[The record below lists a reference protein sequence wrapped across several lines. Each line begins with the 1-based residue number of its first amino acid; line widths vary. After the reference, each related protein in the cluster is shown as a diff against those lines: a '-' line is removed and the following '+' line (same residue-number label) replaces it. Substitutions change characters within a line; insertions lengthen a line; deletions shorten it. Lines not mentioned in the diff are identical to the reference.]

1 MQAFLRACPRAAD
14 CLVVLVDCFFFA
26 CAIII
31 PLLFLCLKYHG
42 LRKLA
47 SSYII
52 SSMDANTI
60 RQKFLDFQVKN
71 DHKVIQPAPLVLEGD
86 PTTLFTGSGMQPLLP
101 YLLGEEHPDGK
112 RLCDSQPSM
121 RLQDIEDV
129 GDPRHTTVF
138 EMLGNWSLGDY
149 FKEEQI
155 RNFFE
160 FLTKIVGLDPEKI
173 YVTCFIGNKKYGI
186 PKDTEAAEI
195 WQKVFKEAG
204 IEAGIAEIGSAED
217 GDKRGIKPGERVFFY
232 DDHENWWSR
241 GGGCE
246 STPIGDPCGP
256 DSEVFYDF
264 GEDKQDV
271 EKYGQAHPASD
282 GARFM
287 EIGNQVFMQYRRL
300 EDGSF
305 EELEKKNVDFGG
317 GLERIAAAAIG
328 SFDVFKISLMKPI
341 IDKLEEISGK
351 SYDNNTNEMRVIADH
366 IRGAYLLAAQ
376 GLVPSNKTQGYAM
389 RRLLRRAILRALD
402 LGISSNFLAE
412 IVPIVANNY
421 AKLPDSIL
429 THRENALDVMLK
441 EEIAFRKTLSRGLK
455 ELRKLSDRGHSERGS
470 ARVSAEIPV
479 ATGVSDAG
487 REGKVRQLSGYDLFK
502 LQDTY
507 GFPMELSVEECYR
520 EGIELSKN
528 YLKEFEEA
536 LKEQR
541 ERSQTASKG
550 MFKGGLEDH
559 GEQTVKYHT
568 ATHLLLA
575 ALQKLVA
582 SDIAQKGSNITADR
596 VRFDFNCDHK
606 LTPDEIKAVEDQVN
620 EWIEAD
626 LPVVFDEYD
635 KTYARDTLKAHGQ
648 FWEKYP
654 DKLKV
659 YTIGDFE
666 NPISCE
672 VCGGPHVEHTGVIGK
687 FKIKKEE
694 SSSAGVRRI
703 KAVLE

>member
-1 MQAFLRACPRAAD
+1 
-14 CLVVLVDCFFFA
+14 
-26 CAIII
+26 
-31 PLLFLCLKYHG
+31 
-42 LRKLA
+42 
-47 SSYII
+47 
-52 SSMDANTI
+52 MDANII

-71 DHKVIQPAPLVLEGD
+71 GHKIIQPAPLVLEGD

-101 YLLGEEHPDGK
+101 FLLGKEHPLGT

-155 RNFFE
+155 RNFFK
-160 FLTKIVGLDPEKI
+160 FLTEEVGLDPEKI
-173 YVTCFIGNKKYGI
+173 FVTCFIGNEKYGI

-204 IEAGIAEIGSAED
+204 IEAKIAEIGTAEN
-217 GDKRGIKPGERVFFY
+217 GDKRGIKPGERIFFY

-264 GEDKQDV
+264 GDDKQDV
-271 EKYGQAHPASD
+271 EKYGLAHPASD

-287 EIGNQVFMQYRRL
+287 EIGNSVFMQYKRN
-300 EDGSF
+300 EDGTFS
-305 EELEKKNVDFGG
+305 ELEKKNVDFGA
-317 GLERIAAAAIG
+317 GLERITAASIG

-351 SYDNNTNEMRVIADH
+351 SYDNNTDEMRVIADH
-366 IRGAYLLAAQ
+366 IRGAYLLAAE
-376 GLVPSNKTQGYAM
+376 GLVPSNKAQGYAM

-402 LGISSNFLAE
+402 LGISDNFLAE
-412 IVPIVANNY
+412 IVPIVASNY
-421 AKLPDSIL
+421 EELPDSIL
-429 THRENALDVMLK
+429 THREMALEVMLH
-441 EEIAFRKTLSRGLK
+441 EENAFRKTLNKGLK
-455 ELRKLSDRGHSERGS
+455 ELRKLTNIHKILD
-470 ARVSAEIPV
+470 
-479 ATGVSDAG
+479 
-487 REGKVRQLSGYDLFK
+487 GKDIFT

-507 GFPMELSVEECYR
+507 GFPFELSVEECYR
-520 EGIELSKN
+520 EGIELTEG
-528 YLKEFEEA
+528 YREEFEAA

-559 GEQTVKYHT
+559 GEMTVKYHT

-582 SDIAQKGSNITADR
+582 PDICQRGSNITADR
-596 VRFDFNCDHK
+596 VRFDFNLDHK
-606 LTPDEIKAVEDQVN
+606 MTPEEISKVEEQVN
-620 EWIEAD
+620 EWIKAD

-635 KTYARDTLKAHGQ
+635 KKYARDTLKAHGQ
-648 FWEKYP
+648 FWDKYP
-654 DKLKV
+654 EKLKV

-666 NPISCE
+666 NPVSRE
-672 VCGGPHVEHTGVIGK
+672 VCGGPHVEHTGVLGK

-694 SSSAGVRRI
+694 SSSAGVRRV

>member
-1 MQAFLRACPRAAD
+1 MHPLLITDALLLPSATTRFLAA
-14 CLVVLVDCFFFA
+14 LGLTRSRFLGSAGRSFSFGLGHVNSFFVLVNMLKLILAHYFEKTSIKSG
-26 CAIII
+26 III
-31 PLLFLCLKYHG
+31 
-42 LRKLA
+42 
-47 SSYII
+47 
-52 SSMDANTI
+52 SMDANEI
-60 RQKFLDFQVKN
+60 RKKFLVFQEKKG
-71 DHKVIQPAPLVLEGD
+71 HKIIQPAPLVLEGD

-101 YLLGEEHPDGK
+101 YLLGKDHPLGA

-121 RLQDIEDV
+121 RLQDIDDV

-160 FLTKIVGLDPEKI
+160 FLTQVVGLDPERI
-173 YVTCFIGNKKYGI
+173 YVTCFIGNEEFGI
-186 PKDTEAAEI
+186 PRDTEAAEI

-204 IEAGIAEIGSAED
+204 IEAEIAEIGSAEN
-217 GDKRGIKPGERVFFY
+217 GDKRGIKPGERIFFY

-241 GGGCE
+241 GGGCD

-264 GEDKQDV
+264 GEELQD
-271 EKYGQAHPASD
+271 EAKYGLAHPASD

-287 EIGNQVFMQYRRL
+287 EIGNQVFMQYRRK

-305 EELEKKNVDFGG
+305 EELEKKNVDFGA
-317 GLERIAAAAIG
+317 GLERITAASID

-341 IDKLEEISGK
+341 IEKLEEISGK
-351 SYDNNTNEMRVIADH
+351 SYDNNTDEMRVIADH

-376 GLVPSNKTQGYAM
+376 GLIPSNKTQGYAM

-402 LGISSNFLAE
+402 LGISANFLAE
-412 IVPIVANNY
+412 IVPIVADNY
-421 AKLPDSIL
+421 KDLPDSIL
-429 THRENALDVMLK
+429 THREVALEVMLR
-441 EEIAFRKTLSRGLK
+441 EESAFRKTLNKGLR
-455 ELRKLSDRGHSERGS
+455 ELRKLANNSKILD
-470 ARVSAEIPV
+470 
-479 ATGVSDAG
+479 G
-487 REGKVRQLSGYDLFK
+487 RDIFK

-507 GFPMELSVEECYR
+507 GFPFELSVEECYR
-520 EGIELSKN
+520 EGIELTPD
-528 YLKEFEEA
+528 YRKEFEAA

-559 GEQTVKYHT
+559 GEQTIKYHT

-575 ALQKLVA
+575 ALQKLI
-582 SDIAQKGSNITADR
+582 SPDIVQKGSNTTSER
-596 VRFDFNCDHK
+596 LRFDFNLDHK
-606 LTPDEIKAVEDQVN
+606 MTPEEKQAVESQVN

-635 KTYARDTLKAHGQ
+635 KEYARNELKAHGQ
-648 FWEKYP
+648 FWDKYP
-654 DKLKV
+654 EKLKV
-659 YTIGDFE
+659 YTIGDFD
-666 NPISCE
+666 NPISRE
-672 VCGGPHVEHTGVIGK
+672 VCGGPHVEHTGAIGK

-703 KAVLE
+703 KAVIE